1 MFALVDC
8 NNFYASCEEVFNPSL
23 SLRPLIILS
32 NNDGCVIAR
41 SQKAKLLGIKV
52 GDPAY
57 LFKERVDRGEI
68 QMLSSNFTL
77 YADMSQRVMQTLESY
92 SPKMEIYSI
101 DEAFFEIE
109 DRLADQF
116 REEGLKIR
124 HKVKQ
129 WTGIPVSIGIAP
141 TKTLA
146 KIANETAKKH
156 LEFDGVRVL
165 ISPSEILKQLEKTE
179 LEDIWGIGS
188 ALTLR
193 LRKERIY
200 TAAELIG
207 REDRFIRHLIGIN
220 GYRTVL
226 ELRGL
231 ACFPCEEEI
240 KKKQSIVCSR
250 SFGRKVVD
258 IEDLEESVA
267 AFASRGAEKLRL
279 QKSRAS
285 FLSVF
290 IATSP
295 FVQPYES
302 RSCHIELP
310 NPTAYTPELIHLAK
324 EGLRSIYRPHFSY
337 KKAGVLLGDFVDEG
351 GEQIDYLT
359 PGNVNPK
366 KTKLMQTIDSINRRY
381 DKNAVQFA
389 AEGLDPSWRSNRA
402 RASPR
407 FTTSWNELLKIQDL
421 A

>member
-1 MFALVDC
+1 MFALIDC

-23 SLRPLIILS
+23 SKKPLIILS
-32 NNDGCVIAR
+32 NNDGCIIAR
-41 SQKAKLLGIKV
+41 SKKAKELGIQM

-92 SPKMEIYSI
+92 SPQMEIYSI
-101 DEAFFEIE
+101 DEAFFELE
-109 DRLADQF
+109 DRSAD
-116 REEGLKIR
+116 RLCEDGLKIR
-124 HKVKQ
+124 QKVKQ

-156 LEFDGVRVL
+156 PEFSGVRVL
-165 ISPSEILKQLEKTE
+165 ISQFEIRKQLEKTE
-179 LEDIWGIGS
+179 PEDIWGIGS
-188 ALTLR
+188 ALAQR
-193 LRKERIY
+193 LRTGRIY
-200 TAAELIG
+200 TACELID
-207 REDRFIRHLIGIN
+207 REDRFIQHLIGIS

-226 ELRGL
+226 ELRGIS
-231 ACFPCEEEI
+231 CFPFEEESE
-240 KKKQSIVCSR
+240 KKQSIVCSR
-250 SFGRKVVD
+250 SFGRKVSD
-258 IEDLEESVA
+258 IRDLEESVA
-267 AFASRGAEKLRL
+267 AFASRGAEKLRN

-310 NPTAYTPELIHLAK
+310 NPTSFTPELIRLAK
-324 EGLRSIYRPHFSY
+324 KGLRSIYRPHFAY
-337 KKAGVLLGDFVDEG
+337 KKAGVLLGDFVDENS
-351 GEQIDYLT
+351 EQIDYLT
-359 PGNVNPK
+359 PGNENPK
-366 KTKLMQTIDSINRRY
+366 KTKLMQTIDRINRRY
-381 DKNAVQFA
+381 GKNAVQFA

-402 RASPR
+402 NASPK